1 MTYKF
6 NIQPVL
12 RYTENSTMSML
23 PSLYRFQHYRLE
35 CDRDTMIEIKTDRVY
50 SYIKEMKF

>member
-6 NIQPVL
+6 NIQPAL

-35 CDRDTMIEIKTDRVY
+35 CDRDIMIEIKTDRVY